1 MPSTAIP
8 TARVSGL
15 VGATERQMLPIG
27 SSRTVRTYETRISEY
42 DNHSLYS
49 GTSAVTPG
57 PGAYEPRPRRARA
70 RARGGGDGGARA
82 LPVAHAR
89 ALARR
94 RARAGLWHQLGGAA
108 AGGARAQAHGRVI
121 VKAASTGTMATA
133 CARASRPRRR
143 TRWTTAIIS
152 PRPGP
157 GEYGN
162 SDAGVAHAEGA
173 PCKTFDGAQKLH
185 DGVAGDAEEALRL
198 RVSGLDYRIRG
209 VRDGLKGFDRLP
221 ADKQRLVKLEAAT
234 SLARM
239 VRERK
244 EALAKLAE
252 HRAGHPHLGAAKRE
266 RHARPRSVPMNNTSD
281 RFFHPLESKRTALAT
296 PGPGEHHEADEYA
309 KFGTAKMTNTT
320 KFSKQQRPTD
330 RDAPISKSLLVI
342 RHNQFGYPYFSYQP
356 DLGPGEYT
364 PNMLPSVETV

>member
-1 MPSTAIP
+1 MYLARP
-8 TARVSGL
+8 TC
-15 VGATERQMLPIG
+15 
-27 SSRTVRTYETRISEY
+27 
-42 DNHSLYS
+42 
-49 GTSAVTPG
+49 
-57 PGAYEPRPRRARA
+57 ARA
-70 RARGGGDGGARA
+70 RPLFLRS
-82 LPVAHAR
+82 
-89 ALARR
+89 LAPLRR
-94 RARAGLWHQLGGAA
+94 RDAQGFGISLAKRGCGRVLG
-108 AGGARAQAHGRVI
+108 RKRTGRVI
-121 VKAASTGTMATA
+121 VKAASTGTMGYSRRA
-133 CARASRPRRR
+133 CLAPKAAHKMDYRD
-143 TRWTTAIIS
+143 IIS

-296 PGPGEHHEADEYA
+296 PGPGEHHEAAEYA
-309 KFGTAKMTNTT
+309 TFGAAKMTNTT

-342 RHNQFGYPYFSYQP
+342 RHNQFGYPYFSYCP

-364 PNMLPSVETV
+364 PNMLPSVDTV